1 MAEKMNAKQKLS
13 DRAIVWCAQHGTTVL
28 YLATIFFLGLLMRV
42 YFATEL
48 ITQHGPLYLY
58 SGGSDSYYHSR
69 VIEYI
74 VANKHHL
81 VLDTLLNYPTGA
93 INPRAPLFDWM
104 VAILGTCLA
113 PLFGGDAVLA
123 AAYVLVYI
131 APVWGSLC
139 IFPLYF
145 LTKDIFGRKTALL
158 AVFFLTFMEAQV
170 ERSIATFGN
179 YLPFYLFM
187 VLTTLFFYTRTI
199 KIVGTH
205 RWVTSWKNLQEI
217 RKGLKAF
224 FRNER
229 RALLYSG
236 MTGIAFGATS
246 MAWQGFTYMEAILL
260 IYLFAQILLNHIRK
274 VDSTGIYIVTMVAM
288 GIGFLLAFP
297 YYYGDKLIPIWFD
310 VPVYLYLG
318 AAVLGFIFVAT
329 RDIPWLIV
337 FPAIG
342 GLLGIVALAIYLISP
357 GYFELIISGQGYFV
371 KTKVYSTVAEAQAP
385 DLSRVVLA
393 FGAATT
399 FLALLGLGYLL
410 YKTYKSWRTDYVFF
424 ATFSVMSVYLA
435 ASAGKFTFV
444 GSPMFSVLSAWFVI
458 LLLNIANFAE
468 MRKTFAGTIG
478 GGLWNALKKSV
489 KVTHVIV
496 VLFLAFIVIFPN
508 IWFAIDASI
517 PYETKRKFD
526 KQIYEAMPDFAK
538 PTDYDRI
545 NGSYKYFGAFGFSVP
560 LPSSYWPDAYKW
572 LARQD
577 TDEPPEKRPAFLSWW
592 DYGFEAVDVGHHPTV
607 ADNFQNGIPVAGNF
621 LMAQNESHGLSLL
634 IAHLLYA
641 WYYKDRSKSEEILKA
656 IEGAGVNIGP
666 VKSRLEDPKGTVKI
680 VLENP
685 TVFGH
690 RSPDLNIHNAYYTW
704 MSVYLLSNL
713 NLRQLAELY
722 NVVME
727 ITGNRIYY
735 FAVDARL
742 FPFSGTN
749 TGIFYAPA
757 KLSDQRMKG
766 RGESVPYDFYNLKAI
781 SEYGGEYELDEVP
794 AGVRIVNYKIEYKDM
809 FYNSLL
815 YRIYVGYSGKDL
827 GMGDGIPALTS
838 GFENYQRMPGWNM
851 THFRVVYL
859 TAYWNP
865 YKDYQNHSDAWRAI
879 NYDEAYQK
887 QLKDEGV
894 VDLNSRTSI
903 GQSVAIIK
911 YFPGAYFNGTLK
923 LPDGKPAKGFR
934 VTVQDEYG
942 IPHMSVITG
951 DDGKYNLILPFG
963 NISILVTTG
972 GELNKQS
979 MTERIQVA
987 RLTLNVS
994 QEAAYR
1000 KNVDRDRD
1008 GVWDYIINRNIEIS
1022 PATIK
1027 GTVYWDQDSSGS
1039 YTSSSDRVIP
1049 NAKVVLVRNETD
1061 ETYNVTTDAS
1071 GTYIINNIPPGSYN
1085 ISAIVGSYQTIQQST
1100 EGKPNEE
1107 VTLDIGIQPG
1117 KIEGNVSL
1125 GDTKMGNVTVVLR
1138 AENGN
1143 ISMSTT
1149 NESGEFNFEMLLP
1162 GNYTL
1167 YVEGPSYVSEKR
1179 EITLSQGE
1187 RSTQELQIYKAARV
1201 KGKLKLG
1208 HGAGSYATVKFVNL
1222 DNRKLGATITAD
1234 ANGELNLSLPSG
1246 FMYSVSALVIK
1257 GDERY
1262 VQFTSFILDEDKE
1275 ITLSLQKAVK
1285 VYGQVIAKPT
1295 NETMYGYTMQVDRGN
1310 EKLWFSTNYTGHY
1323 EIYLPPGTYEFKNL
1337 AWITGVN
1344 WTYIE
1349 KRTISG
1355 DTAWDIALVE
1365 GDAYNGRVY
1374 YDANENGAY
1383 DAGEEIANARVFLTD
1398 EEGKSVYTKSGEDGM
1413 FRANL
1418 PKEKSYAMRVLAAEY
1433 NPVYFPPKKFADLP
1447 GEIPLVPVNLTIKGT
1462 INILNF
1468 AQENISVVFSG
1479 GIGNRSYSV
1488 NATQSTNFTL
1498 TVTPGNYTVRIGY
1511 HEEGNDTRYTL
1522 TGDTEFTTSQKREL
1536 NITIRKEVNI
1546 TANVSLSDGTTIN
1559 AVVRFFNH
1567 TFGIT
1572 VDSTADEL
1580 RDGEFLPIGE
1590 WTVEC
1595 IGERGEEHF
1604 AAITQI
1610 EVTKPSQFT
1619 FTLFPAHRINLRVE
1633 HNGEGVRYIP
1643 VMATIDEITL
1653 QKTTDIGGNAEF
1665 TVPANKT
1672 VKFWV
1677 DCNTTETVA
1686 ELNRTVHY
1694 EGNNTTTVDGDKT
1707 VRVEVIKEIRS
1718 GLVAG
1723 NVVYEGQRLLAGY
1736 VEFVSEMTGQKYTA
1750 EIVNSSFRIE
1760 LPADTYNIYA
1770 YAKDYAMEYVNTTR
1784 FLMKEMP
1791 ENQLTISLVKGYRVN
1806 VNIATNASG
1815 EKTLR
1820 ITSADWKYD
1829 ISTPASALS
1838 LLLPGGEY
1846 KFRGSYFGYENG
1858 MRVEYAEEKTVNIYN
1873 TTTAVYLQPEKV
1885 VIRAIEVSWN
1895 EIEHAVMKQ
1904 NETRVF
1910 SLILRNNGN
1919 VEDKITLTGAPADWK
1934 FNFSETNILLGY
1946 GPGNNTRRIEV
1957 YVTTPVDAKV
1967 NHPPVIIT
1975 ALSMFNSSV
1984 SSSTQIRI
1992 EVQDNRSCSFLEAT
2006 NYKFENGSLAFDF
2019 QVKNTGNTP
2028 DTFAL
2033 KIINDR
2039 EIAALGW
2046 TPKIYVGE
2054 REVTNTSEIEPGST
2068 TTLTLKLIPGENAVP
2083 IASRVAV
2090 KLYAISETKKGE
2102 IATVE
2107 YSIPVSVFT
2116 INPDEF
2122 SAGGERISMKPE
2134 TFDYSPYI
2142 WATAIII
2149 ILLLGILVYYRW
2161 GVVR

>member
-1 MAEKMNAKQKLS
+1 M
-13 DRAIVWCAQHGTTVL
+13 
-28 YLATIFFLGLLMRV
+28 
-42 YFATEL
+42 
-48 ITQHGPLYLY
+48 
-58 SGGSDSYYHSR
+58 
-69 VIEYI
+69 
-74 VANKHHL
+74 
-81 VLDTLLNYPTGA
+81 
-93 INPRAPLFDWM
+93 
-104 VAILGTCLA
+104 
-113 PLFGGDAVLA
+113 
-123 AAYVLVYI
+123 
-131 APVWGSLC
+131 
-139 IFPLYF
+139 
-145 LTKDIFGRKTALL
+145 
-158 AVFFLTFMEAQV
+158 
-170 ERSIATFGN
+170 
-179 YLPFYLFM
+179 
-187 VLTTLFFYTRTI
+187 
-199 KIVGTH
+199 
-205 RWVTSWKNLQEI
+205 
-217 RKGLKAF
+217 
-224 FRNER
+224 
-229 RALLYSG
+229 
-236 MTGIAFGATS
+236 
-246 MAWQGFTYMEAILL
+246 
-260 IYLFAQILLNHIRK
+260 
-274 VDSTGIYIVTMVAM
+274 
-288 GIGFLLAFP
+288 
-297 YYYGDKLIPIWFD
+297 
-310 VPVYLYLG
+310 
-318 AAVLGFIFVAT
+318 
-329 RDIPWLIV
+329 
-337 FPAIG
+337 
-342 GLLGIVALAIYLISP
+342 
-357 GYFELIISGQGYFV
+357 
-371 KTKVYSTVAEAQAP
+371 
-385 DLSRVVLA
+385 
-393 FGAATT
+393 
-399 FLALLGLGYLL
+399 
-410 YKTYKSWRTDYVFF
+410 
-424 ATFSVMSVYLA
+424 
-435 ASAGKFTFV
+435 
-444 GSPMFSVLSAWFVI
+444 
-458 LLLNIANFAE
+458 
-468 MRKTFAGTIG
+468 
-478 GGLWNALKKSV
+478 
-489 KVTHVIV
+489 
-496 VLFLAFIVIFPN
+496 
-508 IWFAIDASI
+508 
-517 PYETKRKFD
+517 
-526 KQIYEAMPDFAK
+526 
-538 PTDYDRI
+538 
-545 NGSYKYFGAFGFSVP
+545 
-560 LPSSYWPDAYKW
+560 
-572 LARQD
+572 
-577 TDEPPEKRPAFLSWW
+577 
-592 DYGFEAVDVGHHPTV
+592 
-607 ADNFQNGIPVAGNF
+607 
-621 LMAQNESHGLSLL
+621 
-634 IAHLLYA
+634 
-641 WYYKDRSKSEEILKA
+641 
-656 IEGAGVNIGP
+656 
-666 VKSRLEDPKGTVKI
+666 
-680 VLENP
+680 
-685 TVFGH
+685 
-690 RSPDLNIHNAYYTW
+690 
-704 MSVYLLSNL
+704 
-713 NLRQLAELY
+713 
-722 NVVME
+722 
-727 ITGNRIYY
+727 
-735 FAVDARL
+735 
-742 FPFSGTN
+742 
-749 TGIFYAPA
+749 
-757 KLSDQRMKG
+757 
-766 RGESVPYDFYNLKAI
+766 
-781 SEYGGEYELDEVP
+781 
-794 AGVRIVNYKIEYKDM
+794 
-809 FYNSLL
+809 
-815 YRIYVGYSGKDL
+815 
-827 GMGDGIPALTS
+827 
-838 GFENYQRMPGWNM
+838 
-851 THFRVVYL
+851 
-859 TAYWNP
+859 
-865 YKDYQNHSDAWRAI
+865 
-879 NYDEAYQK
+879 
-887 QLKDEGV
+887 KDEGV

-1760 LPADTYNIYA
+1760 LPADTYNVYA

-1829 ISTPASALS
+1829 ISTHASALS